1 MNFEFAWPLCFL
13 LFVPLALAAWRMLR
27 RGRRAGVKFAPMGR
41 LPAKTAG
48 WRAKVA
54 NLSPW
59 FFLAGAALLVVA
71 AARPRSSFSRSS
83 RSVDAIAI
91 AMAVD
96 VSGSMLERDFMPED
110 RLLQNERRLLNE
122 LRDEGYV
129 RLTQEQ
135 FMKLIQERSDLFVTR
150 LGVVKEMF
158 AKFIEARPNDLIGLV
173 TFGTYAS
180 ENVPLTAEHEL
191 LQQVLK
197 NVRVSE
203 NNGNTA
209 IGDGLLLAIDRLKYA
224 EPKSKIVILLSDG
237 MSNEGEPPDVAA
249 EAAKARGIRV
259 YTIGVAGSKE
269 DNNAFDR
276 AQLES
281 IAEKTDARYFHVR
294 DEEGL
299 KAALEEINKLE
310 TTPLDSTVYQRWQEH
325 FAQFLLPGALLVLFA
340 VTLQMVASRRLV

>member
-59 FFLAGAALLVVA
+59 FFLVGAALLIVA
-71 AARPRSSFSRSS
+71 AARPRTSFSRSS

-91 AMAVD
+91 TMAVD
-96 VSGSMLERDFMPED
+96 VSVSMLNLDFMPGD
-110 RLLQNERRLLNE
+110 RILQTRQRLLNE
-122 LRDEGYV
+122 GYV
-129 RLTQEQ
+129 ALTSEQEI
-135 FMKLIQERSDLFVTR
+135 KLFQERSDLFVTR
-150 LGVVKEMF
+150 LSVVKEMF

-197 NVRVSE
+197 EVRVSE

-209 IGDGLLLAIDRLKYA
+209 IGDGLLLAVDRLKNA
-224 EPKSKIVILLSDG
+224 DPKTKIVVLLSDG
-237 MSNEGEPPDVAA
+237 ESNVGESPDVAA
-249 EAAKARGIRV
+249 EVAKARGIRV
-259 YTIGVAGSKE
+259 YTIGVAGADERS
-269 DNNAFDR
+269 NGFDK

>member
-1 MNFEFAWPLCFL
+1 MNFGFAWPLCFL

-59 FFLAGAALLVVA
+59 VFLAGAALLVVA

-91 AMAVD
+91 TMAVD
-96 VSGSMLERDFMPED
+96 ISGSMLATDFMPED
-110 RLLQNERRLLNE
+110 KFLRARQRLW
-122 LRDEGYV
+122 DEGYV
-129 RLTQEQ
+129 SLTQEQ
-135 FMKLIQERSDLFVTR
+135 GMKLLQERTDLFVTR
-150 LGVVKEMF
+150 LSVVKDMF
-158 AKFIEARPNDLIGLV
+158 AKFIEKRPDDLIGLV
-173 TFGTYAS
+173 TFGTCA
-180 ENVPLTAEHEL
+180 NVKVPLTADHEL

-197 NVRVSE
+197 EVRVSE
-203 NNGNTA
+203 DNGKTA
-209 IGDGLLLAIDRLKYA
+209 IGDGLFLAIDRLKHA
-224 EPKSKIVILLSDG
+224 EPKSKIVVLLSDG
-237 MSNEGEPPDVAA
+237 ESNEGESPDVAA

-259 YTIGVAGSKE
+259 YTIGVAGTDE
-269 DNNAFDR
+269 NFDR
-276 AQLES
+276 EQLKS

-299 KAALEEINKLE
+299 MAALEEINKLE
-310 TTPLDSTVYQRWQEH
+310 TTQLDSTDYHRWQEH
-325 FAQFLLPGALLVLFA
+325 FAYFLLPGALLVLFA

>member
-13 LFVPLALAAWRMLR
+13 LFAPLALAAWRMLR
-27 RGRRAGVKFAPMGR
+27 RGRRTGVKFAPMGR

-83 RSVDAIAI
+83 SSVDAIAI
-91 AMAVD
+91 AMVVD
-96 VSGSMLERDFMPED
+96 VSGSMLGTDFMPKD
-110 RLLQNERRLLNE
+110 KLLQSQQRLWN
-122 LRDEGYV
+122 EGYV
-129 RLTQEQ
+129 RLTNEQ
-135 FMKLIQERSDLFVTR
+135 GMKLLQERSDLFVTR
-150 LGVVKEMF
+150 LSVVKDMF

-197 NVRVSE
+197 EVRVSE

-209 IGDGLLLAIDRLKYA
+209 IGDGLLLAVDRLKNA
-224 EPKSKIVILLSDG
+224 DPKTKIVVLLSDG
-237 MSNEGEPPDVAA
+237 ESNEGESPDVAA
-249 EAAKARGIRV
+249 EVAKARGIRV
-259 YTIGVAGSKE
+259 YTIGVAGADEKSE
-269 DNNAFDR
+269 GFDK

-281 IAEKTDARYFHVR
+281 IAEKTGARYFHVR
-294 DEEGL
+294 DEKGL

-310 TTPLDSTVYQRWQEH
+310 TTPLDRTVFQRWQEH
-325 FAQFLLPGALLVLFA
+325 CSLFLLPGAFLVLAA

>member
-13 LFVPLALAAWRMLR
+13 LFAPLALAAWRMLR
-27 RGRRAGVKFAPMGR
+27 RGRRTGVKFAPMGR

-59 FFLAGAALLVVA
+59 FFLTGAALLVVA

-83 RSVDAIAI
+83 SSVDAIAI
-91 AMAVD
+91 AMVVD
-96 VSGSMLERDFMPED
+96 VSGSMLGTDFMPKD
-110 RLLQNERRLLNE
+110 KLLQSQQRLWN
-122 LRDEGYV
+122 EGYV
-129 RLTQEQ
+129 RLTNEQ
-135 FMKLIQERSDLFVTR
+135 GMKLLQERSDLFVTR
-150 LGVVKEMF
+150 LSVVKDMF

-197 NVRVSE
+197 EVRVSE

-209 IGDGLLLAIDRLKYA
+209 IGDGLLLAVDRLKNA
-224 EPKSKIVILLSDG
+224 DPKTKIVVLLSDG
-237 MSNEGEPPDVAA
+237 ESNEGESPDVAA
-249 EAAKARGIRV
+249 EVAKARGIRV
-259 YTIGVAGSKE
+259 YTIGVAGADEKSE
-269 DNNAFDR
+269 GFDK

-281 IAEKTDARYFHVR
+281 IAEKTGARYFHVR
-294 DEEGL
+294 DEKGL

-310 TTPLDSTVYQRWQEH
+310 TTPLDRTVFQRWQEH
-325 FAQFLLPGALLVLFA
+325 CSLFLLPGAFLVLAA